1 MTIPPQVQRR
11 HQRQHLV
18 LKVEF
23 ESASGFRSN
32 YLSDLSEGGVRIN
45 TTIEIGQHI
54 LLNISFLGFVEPVQI
69 MAVAQWSHPATHPDG
84 PATGLAFVD
93 PSPEARAW
101 LIDVLDSS
109 TQIFIAPEEPS
120 RIVLLEPEPFL
131 REIYGQEVKNWSE
144 LRDEE
149 PLELIV
155 LTDADEWLREVV
167 STPATL
173 AIIDID
179 NLQVNALEL
188 YQAVRSTAIAAELAM
203 IVVGTPDK
211 LKAFD
216 KSDDDKLL
224 CLGKPLQ
231 FGVLMNTI
239 RILARND

>member
-1 MTIPPQVQRR
+1 MTIQPPVQRR

-109 TQIFIAPEEPS
+109 TQIFVAPEEPS

-149 PLELIV
+149 PLELVV
-155 LTDADEWLREVV
+155 LTDADAWLRDLAAMP
-167 STPATL
+167 STL

-179 NLQVNALEL
+179 NVQGDAFEL
-188 YQAVRSTAIAAELAM
+188 YQAVRSTPIAAELPL
-203 IVVGTPDK
+203 IVVGTPDR

-216 KSDDDKLL
+216 TSNDEKLL

>member
-1 MTIPPQVQRR
+1 MTIPPQVKRL
-11 HQRQHLV
+11 HQRQDLV

-45 TTIEIGQHI
+45 TSLEVGQMI

-69 MAVAQWSHPATHPDG
+69 MAVAQWSQPASHPEG
-84 PATGLAFVD
+84 PATGLAFID
-93 PSPEARAW
+93 PSPEVRAW

-109 TQIFIAPEEPS
+109 TQIFVAPEEPS
-120 RIVLLEPEPFL
+120 RVVLLESEPFL
-131 REIYGQEVKNWSE
+131 REVYGQEVKNWSE

-149 PLELIV
+149 PLDLKIV
-155 LTDADEWLREVV
+155 TSVDEWLRDVA

-179 NLQVNALEL
+179 NIEVSAFEL
-188 YQAVRSTAIAAELAM
+188 YQAVRSTPIAAELPL
-203 IVVGTPDK
+203 IVLGTPDK
-211 LKAFD
+211 LRPFAAT
-216 KSDDDKLL
+216 DDEKLL

>member
-1 MTIPPQVQRR
+1 VTIPPQVQRR

-45 TTIEIGQHI
+45 TSLEVGQMI
-54 LLNISFLGFVEPVQI
+54 LLNISFLGFVEPIQI
-69 MAVAQWSHPATHPDG
+69 MAVAQWTQPASHPDG

-93 PSPEARAW
+93 PTPEVRAW

-109 TQIFIAPEEPS
+109 TQIFVAPEEPS

-131 REIYGQEVKNWSE
+131 REIYGQEVRNWSE

-149 PLELIV
+149 PLELLV
-155 LTDADEWLREVV
+155 LADADAWLRDVA

-179 NLQVNALEL
+179 NVEGDVFEL
-188 YQAVRSTAIAAELAM
+188 YNAVRSTAIAAELPL
-203 IVVGTPDK
+203 IVVGTPDR
-211 LKAFD
+211 LKPFD
-216 KSDDDKLL
+216 ATDDEKLL

>member
-1 MTIPPQVQRR
+1 VTIPPQVQRR

-45 TTIEIGQHI
+45 TSLEVGQMI
-54 LLNISFLGFVEPVQI
+54 LLNISFLGFVEPIQI
-69 MAVAQWSHPATHPDG
+69 MAVAQWTQPASHPDG

-93 PSPEARAW
+93 PTPEVRAW

-109 TQIFIAPEEPS
+109 TQIFVAPEEPS

-131 REIYGQEVKNWSE
+131 REIYGQEVRNWSE

-149 PLELIV
+149 PLELLV
-155 LTDADEWLREVV
+155 LADADAWLRDVA

-179 NLQVNALEL
+179 NVEGDVFEL
-188 YQAVRSTAIAAELAM
+188 YNAVRSTAIAAELPL
-203 IVVGTPDK
+203 IVVGTPDR
-211 LKAFD
+211 LKPFD
-216 KSDDDKLL
+216 ATDDEKLL

-231 FGVLMNTI
+231 FGVLMNTS